1 MKKHIAITSITD
13 DPLHVQYQARME
25 EILVAFL
32 DDLLEADFETSD
44 ENIRK
49 FIEQWV
55 REHFP

>member
-13 DPLHVQYQARME
+13 DPLHIQYQAKME
-25 EILVAFL
+25 KILITFL
-32 DDLLEADFETSD
+32 NDFYEAEFESSD
-44 ENIRK
+44 KNIRK